1 MAVFQRINGSE
12 FFEAGVLYSTSQ
24 IDTYK
29 ITVNNQADA
38 AQDLRAQNGID
49 GVIEFVMREISPLMY
64 FVTDD
69 ASGTIHVVT
78 DNHHNGAETLQIRLR
93 NLAEVNGVDVSGTV
107 VELGGEIAVTAG
119 TPVQT
124 GDSE

>member
-1 MAVFQRINGSE
+1 MAEFERINGSE
-12 FFEAGVLYSTSQ
+12 FFEAGTLYSTSQ

-29 ITVNNQADA
+29 ITVKNAGGT
-38 AQDLRAQNGID
+38 AQDLRTQNGID
-49 GVIEFVMREISPLMY
+49 GVIEYVMREISPLMY
-64 FVTDD
+64 FVTNDT
-69 ASGTIHVVT
+69 SGTIHIVT

-93 NLAEVNGVDVSGTV
+93 NLETVNTVDVSGTE
-107 VELGGEIAVTAG
+107 VELGGAIAVTPG